1 MPAPIVF
8 RRDLATPQPVAVR
21 GAGMYVEDG
30 DGKRY
35 LDGVGG
41 IAVNIIGHAVPE
53 ITRDL
58 HARREELSFTY
69 GAVFTNPWQ
78 EELARRLVDMSPF
91 DRASAYLVSGGS
103 EANEVAIKFARQY
116 HLERGQSSKWKIV
129 SRWEG
134 YHGNTLATSAV
145 SGRPSWRHGF
155 DPYFVTSPK
164 VSAPYAYRAPAEV
177 DHGRLVDYWI
187 DEFRQLLFHEDPRT
201 VAAFIAEPVIGTS
214 LVGVVP
220 PPGYYEGIRQVCDEN
235 DVLFIADEVLA
246 GYGRTG
252 KNFSI
257 EHWDALPDMITAGKG
272 VGSGYAPLAACIL
285 SGAVA
290 DTIADGSGKH
300 TQGFTYSGNALAS
313 YIGVQVNDYVNEHR
327 LIERSAELGGYLQ
340 AQLRELAES
349 TPAIGDVRGKGLL
362 GGIELVSDRC
372 TKQPYPEERGVAA
385 GVVAECA
392 AQGVLVAAGPRGT
405 LLDGGDLLQISPA
418 YIVERAEID
427 RIVDVLGTAISIVV
441 AG

>member
-1 MPAPIVF
+1 
-8 RRDLATPQPVAVR
+8 
-21 GAGMYVEDG
+21 MYVEDA
-30 DGKRY
+30 DGRRY

-58 HARREELSFTY
+58 HSRREEMSFTY

-91 DRASAYLVSGGS
+91 EKASAYLVSGGS
-103 EANEVAIKFARQY
+103 EANEVAIKLARQY

-134 YHGNTLATSAV
+134 YHGNTLATIAI

-164 VSAPYAYRAPAEV
+164 VSAPYEYRAPVEI
-177 DHGRLVDYWI
+177 DRDRLVDYWI
-187 DEFRQLLFHEDPRT
+187 EEFRQLLFHEDPRT

-257 EHWDALPDMITAGKG
+257 QHWDVLPDIITVGKG

-285 SGAVA
+285 SAHVA
-290 DTIADGSGKH
+290 DTIADGSGRH
-300 TQGFTYSGNALAS
+300 TQGFTYSGNALAC
-313 YIGVQVNDYVNEHR
+313 YIGVQVNEYVREHQ
-327 LIERSAELGGYLQ
+327 LIARSAEMGQYLHARLGDLKDCT
-340 AQLRELAES
+340 S
-349 TPAIGDVRGKGLL
+349 AIGDVRGRGLL
-362 GGIELVSDRC
+362 GGIELVADRD
-372 TKQPYPEERGVAA
+372 TKQPFPESQLVAA

-392 AQGVLVAAGPRGT
+392 AHGVLVAAAPRGT
-405 LLDGGDLLQISPA
+405 LPQGGDLLQVSPA
-418 YIVERAEID
+418 YVIEEAEID
-427 RIVDVLGTAISIVV
+427 RLVEVLGKAISTVV
-441 AG
+441 PD

>member
-8 RRDLATPQPVAVR
+8 RRDLTTPLPLAVR
-21 GAGMYVEDG
+21 GAGMYVEDA

-41 IAVNIIGHAVPE
+41 IAVNIIGHGVPE

-58 HARREELSFTY
+58 HARREEMSFTY

-78 EELARRLVDMSPF
+78 EELAQRLVDMSPLE
-91 DRASAYLVSGGS
+91 RASVYLVSGGS

-164 VSAPYAYRAPAEV
+164 VSAPYGYRAPVEV
-177 DHGRLVDYWI
+177 DRDKLIDYWI
-187 DEFRQLLFHEDPRT
+187 EEFRQLLFHEDPRT

-220 PPGYYEGIRQVCDEN
+220 PPGYYEGIRQVCDDN
-235 DVLFIADEVLA
+235 DILFIADEVLA

-257 EHWDALPDMITAGKG
+257 EHWNALPDVITVGKG

-285 SGAVA
+285 SAHVA
-290 DTIADGSGKH
+290 DTIANGSGRH
-300 TQGFTYSGNALAS
+300 TQGFTYSGNALACF
-313 YIGVQVNDYVNEHR
+313 IGVKVNDYVIEHG
-327 LIERSAELGGYLQ
+327 LIERSAAVGDYLH
-340 AQLRELAES
+340 AQLQELKES
-349 TPAIGDVRGKGLL
+349 TGAIGDVRGKGLL
-362 GGIELVSDRC
+362 GGIELVANRE
-372 TKQPYPEERGVAA
+372 TKQPFPEERAVAA
-385 GVVAECA
+385 GIVAECA
-392 AQGVLVAAGPRGT
+392 AQGVLIAAGPRGT
-405 LLDGGDLLQISPA
+405 FLRGSDLLQISPA
-418 YIVERAEID
+418 YVVEKSEID
-427 RIVDVLGTAISIVV
+427 QIIDVLGKAIAVV
-441 AG
+441 APA